1 MGLLWLELDAK
12 AQANNLRNVLH
23 DVSRILDSASDT
35 ASRYLECQ
43 GEQLVLYS
51 EGPLWVDLEA
61 FELANE
67 TLREALE
74 EEPSYEG
81 ARAGLM
87 CLHALSGQP
96 QEALGQYERL
106 REVLSRGLGKEPST
120 PSKRLYEEIKA
131 GSFPIARRS
140 SRAGSVSEESTETG
154 KHNLP
159 CPKTSFVVRK
169 RELVEVKR
177 ALAMTRLSTL
187 TGTGGSGKTRRCRA
201 MVATPNSHRIAA
213 LVLTGLPA
221 DATACVES
229 TAVINDNAHKFG
241 NVASL
246 QNYCCYG
253 QGRSGA
259 YQVEGG

>member
-51 EGPLWVDLEA
+51 EGPLWVDVEA

-81 ARAGLM
+81 AA
-87 CLHALSGQP
+87 